1 MLNVL
6 YFKWFK
12 YECNILNKNECGIF
26 LKGKIRE
33 ISREIESLERF
44 LLWFY
49 LRNGFLVSAEC
60 RIGC

>member
-1 MLNVL
+1 M
-6 YFKWFK
+6 
-12 YECNILNKNECGIF
+12 NKNECGIF